1 MKKIGLI
8 LWSLFLIQIVVQAQ
22 CGVNYQETLEK
33 YCSGSYL
40 VHQELDNRIAT
51 EARVILH
58 SGNLYNIYL
67 LNPSQRFSEFR
78 FLSDSI
84 DISEEFDIIE
94 ERKAAKYQLSVD
106 NTREYNF
113 SFLTQADEEACVLL
127 AIYLHS
133 DLDKAVPAGV
143 YQNFAEL
150 KYRSPAFPNTYSFT
164 KKKVGTPIR
173 KIYHYKLNVSR
184 NERKR
189 FGEVYAF
196 TDGEDMYINI
206 APRSKRIGLST
217 RFAKAEDLKI
227 FYFFEYYETTVVPNQ
242 YGGIHV
248 DSWKKKLIDKR
259 SGKVITLNRTR
270 LQQII
275 MDDPELSDEF
285 RQESSKSKKLKE
297 YLIRYVDR
305 NHLEY

>member
-1 MKKIGLI
+1 M
-8 LWSLFLIQIVVQAQ
+8 WSLFLIQIMVQAQ

-51 EARVILH
+51 DVRVILH

-67 LNPSQRFSEFR
+67 LNPSLRFSEFR

-94 ERKAAKYQLSVD
+94 DRKAAIYQISVD
-106 NTREYNF
+106 NTREINY
-113 SFLTQADEEACVLL
+113 SFFIQADEEACVLL

-133 DLDKAVPAGV
+133 DPDKVVPAGV
-143 YQNFAEL
+143 YQNFSAL
-150 KYRSPAFPNTYSFT
+150 KYRNPAYPYTYSFT

-173 KIYHYKLNVSR
+173 KIYHYQLNVSR

-189 FGEVYAF
+189 IGEVYAF
-196 TDGEDMYINI
+196 SDGEDMYINI
-206 APRSKRIGLST
+206 APRSKRIGSST
-217 RFAKAEDLKI
+217 RFAKAEDLKV
-227 FYFFEYYETTVVPNQ
+227 FYFFEYYETTAVPNQ
-242 YGGIHV
+242 YGGIYA

-259 SGKVITLNRTR
+259 SGKVITVNRNR

-305 NHLEY
+305 NH

>member
-1 MKKIGLI
+1 M
-8 LWSLFLIQIVVQAQ
+8 VQAQ

-40 VHQELDNRIAT
+40 VHQELDNRTVT
-51 EARVILH
+51 EATVILH

-78 FLSDSI
+78 FLSNSI
-84 DISEEFDIIE
+84 DITEEFEIIE
-94 ERKAAKYQLSVD
+94 DREAAKFQIAID
-106 NTREYNF
+106 NTREYKF

-133 DLDKAVPAGV
+133 DPDKPVPAGV

-150 KYRSPAFPNTYSFT
+150 KYRSPAFPYRYSFT

-173 KIYHYKLNVSR
+173 KIYHYKFNVSR
-184 NERKR
+184 NERNR
-189 FGEVYAF
+189 IGEVYAF
-196 TDGEDMYINI
+196 TDGEDIYINI
-206 APRSKRIGLST
+206 APRSKRIGIST

-227 FYFFEYYETTVVPNQ
+227 FYYFEYYETTVVPNQ
-242 YGGIHV
+242 YGGIYA
-248 DSWKKKLIDKR
+248 DSWKKKVIDKR
-259 SGKVITLNRTR
+259 TGEVITLNRNK

-275 MDDPELSDEF
+275 IDDPELSEEF
-285 RQESSKSKKLKE
+285 RRESSKSKKLKE

>member
-1 MKKIGLI
+1 MKKLGLI
-8 LWSLFLIQIVVQAQ
+8 LWILFLFQIVVQAQ
-22 CGVNYQETLEK
+22 CGVNHQETLEK

-51 EARVILH
+51 EASVILH

-78 FLSDSI
+78 FLSNSV
-84 DISEEFDIIE
+84 DISEEFEIIE
-94 ERKAAKYQLSVD
+94 DRKAAKFQIAVD
-106 NTREYNF
+106 NTRVYKF
-113 SFLTQADEEACVLL
+113 SFLTQSDEEACVLL

-133 DLDKAVPAGV
+133 DLDKAVAAGI
-143 YQNFAEL
+143 YQDFAEL
-150 KYRSPAFPNTYSFT
+150 KYRSPAFPYAYGFT
-164 KKKVGTPIR
+164 NKKAGTPIK

-189 FGEVYAF
+189 IGEVYAF

-206 APRSKRIGLST
+206 APRSKKIGPGT

-227 FYFFEYYETTVVPNQ
+227 FYYFEYYETNVVPNQ
-242 YGGIHV
+242 YGGLYA

-259 SGKVITLNRTR
+259 TGEVITLNRFK

-275 MDDPELSDEF
+275 IDDPELLEEF
-285 RQESSKSKKLKE
+285 RQESSKAKKLKE

-305 NHLEY
+305 NH